1 MELVKQDTE
10 PQSVLRKGPG
20 KITPRRQGGGEG
32 GPRSALV
39 TGRALFCIELIGGN
53 AKHVVALD
61 AHAVKN
67 GARDW
72 RQLGRVLR
80 CRRACLGARSF
91 SRHRLILAR
100 EGPLTNHRH
109 PSAGGEHLSSVWD
122 AKKFLMKNASSNEP
136 DYGLSRPVVIHQAR
150 FARCVYVRHDADRKP
165 RGPG

>member
-1 MELVKQDTE
+1 MYYVRDPGRLHLVGRE
-10 PQSVLRKGPG
+10 EAR
-20 KITPRRQGGGEG
+20 G

-72 RQLGRVLR
+72 RQLGRALR

-109 PSAGGEHLSSVWD
+109 PSARGEHLSSVWD
-122 AKKFLMKNASSNEP
+122 ANKFLMKNASSNEP

-150 FARCVYVRHDADRKP
+150 FARCVYVRHGADRKP